1 MKELLE
7 ALGKVQAELKAP
19 KSQYNSFSNFN
30 YRNAED
36 ILEAVKP
43 LLKANKLTMIITD
56 SMKQVGERY
65 YLEAK
70 VKLYGYDSEIEA
82 LGIARE
88 PEQKKGMDEAQITG
102 ATSSYA
108 RKYAL
113 NGMFNIDDTKDA
125 DTDEHHKT
133 TNQPAKDSG
142 NKPFKASTS
151 RPASEKQLDYIKT
164 LATQKGVSEEAIKA
178 RLKQIATAKDAS
190 DAIAKLTGKEQ

>member
-19 KSQYNSFSNFN
+19 KNQYNSFNNFN

-133 TNQPAKDSG
+133 TQPAKPNAS
-142 NKPFKASTS
+142 KQFKASTS
-151 RPASEKQLDYIKT
+151 RSASEKQLDYIKT

-178 RLKQIATAKDAS
+178 RLKQITTASEAS
-190 DAIAKLTGKEQ
+190 DAIAKLTGKE